1 MIKVSDIFH
10 IIYKENPKAHFLET
24 LKVLLWDLKDIVL
37 SSFKVT
43 IGNHS
48 HIIRSSRSEVVATRS
63 YIVDDLNL

>member
-10 IIYKENPKAHFLET
+10 IVYKENPKAHFVET
-24 LKVLLWDLKDIVL
+24 LEVLLWDLKDIVL

-48 HIIRSSRSEVVATRS
+48 HIIRSGRSEVAATRS
-63 YIVDDLNL
+63 YVVDDLNL

>member
-10 IIYKENPKAHFLET
+10 IVYKENPKAHFLET
-24 LKVLLWDLKDIVL
+24 LKVLLGDLKDIVL

-63 YIVDDLNL
+63 YIVLDLNL